1 MWMLSFI
8 PDSWLHF
15 IVLALIFVGV
25 VLYCAG
31 FVLRFVPPLIPYK
44 EPIRILS
51 IVLMV
56 AGVYF
61 YGGYGVEMDWRKK
74 AEEAQAKIDVAEQK
88 SNEANAALEAE
99 RKKKQKVITEYAVT
113 IKERIVEKEKL
124 INAGCVVAPEA
135 ISILNEAATSPLGVK
150 K

>member
-1 MWMLSFI
+1 MWMLSFV

-25 VLYCAG
+25 ALYCAG

-44 EPIRILS
+44 EPIHILS

-56 AGVYF
+56 VGVYF

-74 AEEAQAKIDVAEQK
+74 AEEAQAKVAAAEQK
-88 SNEANAALEAE
+88 STEANIALEQE

-113 IKERIVEKEKL
+113 IKERIVEKEK
-124 INAGCVVAPEA
+124 IIDAACVVAPEA
-135 ISILNEAATSPLGVK
+135 IGILNDAALGPLGAK